1 MSAALKRRSPETM
14 QPLHDHKAESELV
27 SREVNRLLTEDAI
40 QAPLSNNITEMLV
53 TVFQE
58 LRSGKALG
66 ASLEPLSSVL
76 STAEAIN
83 VAYSAA
89 AENWYLGSGELQPR
103 QLLRHL
109 RGTVI
114 KDDEDDR
121 KRVKNYLRL
130 VRSKRV
136 KEPDWDDLL
145 EGEQWL

>member
-1 MSAALKRRSPETM
+1 
-14 QPLHDHKAESELV
+14 
-27 SREVNRLLTEDAI
+27 
-40 QAPLSNNITEMLV
+40 
-53 TVFQE
+53 
-58 LRSGKALG
+58 
-66 ASLEPLSSVL
+66 

-136 KEPDWDDLL
+136 KEPEWDDLL
-145 EGEQWL
+145 QGEQWL